1 MVQRDER
8 VMQILDTASKYGFMA
23 KKNRFIYPKK
33 NMNSGLML
41 IEFVKGGKK
50 GLKMIYPLIVYDS
63 DGNYNIE
70 IKNMFGDD
78 THDTK

>member
-1 MVQRDER
+1 
-8 VMQILDTASKYGFMA
+8 
-23 KKNRFIYPKK
+23 
-33 NMNSGLML
+33 ML

>member
-1 MVQRDER
+1 
-8 VMQILDTASKYGFMA
+8 
-23 KKNRFIYPKK
+23 
-33 NMNSGLML
+33 ML
-41 IEFVKGGKK
+41 IELVKGGKK
-50 GLKMIYPLIVYDS
+50 GLKMLYPLIVYDN

>member
-1 MVQRDER
+1 MVLWLRKLDLF
-8 VMQILDTASKYGFMA
+8 IL
-23 KKNRFIYPKK
+23 
-33 NMNSGLML
+33 NSDLML

-63 DGNYNIE
+63 DDNYNIE

-78 THDTK
+78 VHDTK